1 MVQGSPM
8 GMEKAGRFDLV
19 FLLGAWPP
27 TQATAKNKIIESG
40 FEKGERL
47 CNRGKN
53 LCISGSITP

>member
-1 MVQGSPM
+1 
-8 GMEKAGRFDLV
+8 MEKAGRFDLV